1 MCGDEEKD
9 MKKIVKPSR
18 DVIDLGRAVTET
30 KGPTGD
36 IADEVLKRPFSGL
49 SAQ

>member
-1 MCGDEEKD
+1 
-9 MKKIVKPSR
+9 MKKINKASR

-36 IADEVLKRPFSGL
+36 INDEVLKQPSGGL
-49 SAQ
+49 GIQ